1 MDDARRRKKKR
12 LWRCARCDAAKVLV
26 WRPFF
31 PIPPWNNDFGSNSP
45 GEALGAGRLSQIR
58 GRGIS
63 HAGSALAARRDPR

>member
-1 MDDARRRKKKR
+1 MMPGDARKSGFGAVRG
-12 LWRCARCDAAKVLV
+12 AT
-26 WRPFF
+26 RPKSWFGVRF
-31 PIPPWNNDFGSNSP
+31 SLIPPWNNDFGSNSP